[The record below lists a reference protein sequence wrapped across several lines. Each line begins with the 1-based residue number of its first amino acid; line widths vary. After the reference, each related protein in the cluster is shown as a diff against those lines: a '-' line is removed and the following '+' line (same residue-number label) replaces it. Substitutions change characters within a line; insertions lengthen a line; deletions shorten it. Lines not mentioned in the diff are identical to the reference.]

1 MLKNKYFINI
11 NTNFC
16 KSIFLFFT
24 IVFIFTSCSGFS
36 RYDGS
41 TNFQGISDSLIEKSY
56 DKLKNK
62 FSRDEVVLVSDFVN
76 LASLENPSKLGF
88 LLSDSLKNS
97 LSSKGIIIRQVE
109 FGKDFTIGKHGFNM
123 LTRDQS
129 RIQKNIVNIESYAIV
144 GTYTITNKKLMI
156 FVKIIDAQ
164 TGYILSSSQEET
176 VLTKEIIELSTVPR
190 NNYIYQPLV
199 L

>member
-1 MLKNKYFINI
+1 MKINMVH
-11 NTNFC
+11 F
-16 KSIFLFFT
+16 KKIFLLICT
-24 IVFIFTSCSGFS
+24 IFVFTSCSILN

-41 TNFQGISDSLIEKSY
+41 TDFQGMTNTLIEKSY
-56 DKLKNK
+56 KNIK
-62 FSRDEVVLVSDFVN
+62 KNFAKDEVVLVSDFVN

-123 LTRDQS
+123 LTRNQN
-129 RIQKNIVNIESYAIV
+129 RIQKNVVNSESYAIV
-144 GTYTITNKKLMI
+144 GTYTITHKKLI
-156 FVKIIDAQ
+156 LFVKVIDPQ
-164 TGYILSSSQEET
+164 TGYILSSAQEET
-176 VLTKEIIELSTVPR
+176 VLTKEIIELNSVPR